1 MRVGLPVG
9 GGIVVI
15 GALREGGAEVVVAW
29 YGWIYSMIGG
39 RGYML
44 GIP

>member
-1 MRVGLPVG
+1 MRVGLPIG

-15 GALREGGAEVVVAW
+15 GALGEGGAEVVVAW
-29 YGWIYSMIGG
+29 YDWIYWMIGG